1 MRDSADAYGSIGSSK
16 PTLQQFVLQE
26 HTILS
31 LFLQLGQGKHTSP
44 HDSTDIDNGNSRQYR
59 GSEDSSELGTQ
70 SKRIAVAAIS
80 LVLPL
85 WLIVVSSPN
94 EDGWFWRAT
103 VIALLTSGAVYAAR
117 RMITMHLKPVCNGC
131 HERHMQFLC
140 DRSDFCTDATSGCKR
155 MTCCVASLH
164 LKHTVVSS

>member
-1 MRDSADAYGSIGSSK
+1 VRVYSEIFIYRNCNCTC
-16 PTLQQFVLQE
+16 TLVAI
-26 HTILS
+26 T
-31 LFLQLGQGKHTSP
+31 
-44 HDSTDIDNGNSRQYR
+44 

-117 RMITMHLKPVCNGC
+117 RMITVSKFVHVIPHLISNARCI
-131 HERHMQFLC
+131 
-140 DRSDFCTDATSGCKR
+140 
-155 MTCCVASLH
+155 
-164 LKHTVVSS
+164 